1 MLSIQGHIQL
11 ISGIRRAWM
20 SIRRTLAKGKPAR
33 WSFDKEVQDFKIGIS
48 CQMEKKNDGGQ
59 RRGNV
64 SDNLAIFSGNQKQG
78 LQKKEVK
85 YRRLGDG
92 AGGTTIRKGLRKAV
106 SVIW

>member
-1 MLSIQGHIQL
+1 
-11 ISGIRRAWM
+11 M

-33 WSFDKEVQDFKIGIS
+33 WCFDKELQDFKIGIS
-48 CQMEKKNDGGQ
+48 CQLEKKDAGGQ
-59 RRGNV
+59 SGRRGTV

-78 LQKKEVK
+78 LPKKEVK

>member
-1 MLSIQGHIQL
+1 
-11 ISGIRRAWM
+11 M

-33 WSFDKEVQDFKIGIS
+33 WSFDKELQEFKIGIS
-48 CQMEKKNDGGQ
+48 CHMEKKEAGGK
-59 RRGNV
+59 RGTV
-64 SDNLAIFSGNQKQG
+64 SDNLAIFSGNQKQSI
-78 LQKKEVK
+78 QKKEVK